1 MLLTYTY
8 LYLIVNP
15 MKQNPSPLRREDLL
29 EILETT
35 THAQLRALRLLRRP
49 PAQRAQA
56 APAPQSSI
64 ATVQA
69 ILSLAGQPLH
79 IDEIIARA
87 RKQYGRQLRRESL
100 VSALTKKVL
109 DQNTFRRTAPN
120 TFDLLRRPNPS

>member
-1 MLLTYTY
+1 
-8 LYLIVNP
+8 
-15 MKQNPSPLRREDLL
+15 MKQNPVPLHREDLL

-49 PAQRAQA
+49 APERAQA
-56 APAPQSSI
+56 APPPQSSM
-64 ATVQA
+64 ALVQTLLA
-69 ILSLAGQPLH
+69 QAGQPLH

-87 RKQYGRQLRRESL
+87 RKQYGRQLRRDSL

-120 TFDLLRRPNPS
+120 TFDLLKRPSPS